1 MDTVEQKI
9 AQVEEIVGYSF
20 TDKLLCA
27 EALQTA
33 GLPNNRLTVNGT
45 SHVVN
50 KNDRL
55 AILGNSIMAAILCE
69 LWYGYQNDQGSAP
82 TKAQWDTLR
91 LRKLSN
97 AYLGQLGTSL
107 EIDRL
112 IFLNPGMSHAS
123 LAMIATAFEA
133 ILGAVY
139 KDAGF
144 NGLDAMRIVMNKLGF
159 NDPALLN

>member
-1 MDTVEQKI
+1 MDTVEEKI
-9 AQVEEIVGYSF
+9 AKVEEIIGYSF

-33 GLPNNRLTVNGT
+33 GAPNNRLTVNGT
-45 SHVVN
+45 LHAVN

-55 AILGNSIMAAILCE
+55 AILGDSVMTVVLCE
-69 LWYGYQNDQGSAP
+69 FWYGYQNGQGSAP
-82 TKAQWDTLR
+82 IKGQWDSLR
-91 LRKLSN
+91 LGKLSN

-112 IFLNPGMSHAS
+112 IFLNPGMSRAS

-133 ILGAVY
+133 LLGAVH

-144 NGLDAMRIVMNKLGF
+144 NGLDAVRIVMNKLDF